1 MSKFL
6 HNVDGDGINKINKII
21 KLSTKKKFS
30 YYFYEYNK
38 INFHYYD
45 LSNIHII
52 NNFDKIKKIYNQIF
66 ECDKIWIES
75 LYWQDDDYTFDK
87 KDFNVF
93 FELDIIKEADI
104 TLERIT
110 DFYKNNDFLYIY
122 LANIAN
128 TNVLQKFEHYLRKF
142 TQDENE
148 ILIIKQK
155 IGIEEKIFENK
166 IIIDEIYNIY
176 QNYDFVYICIAPGEK
191 NKIPDIFVQNI
202 INNYRTAIIYISE
215 LTDSFP
221 PFWLKNNQDI
231 YVSECNMKEA
241 FSNTSK
247 LLTNKLDVYMF
258 EYRIPYKLDFFFSR
272 LNSVITKKTLFYFGF
287 EGDGSL
293 KSETFNN
300 VLKIIFDNSNIK
312 IYRPYQPIKADDLVH
327 FINDDKYKNKYLK
340 YKQKYIIAQNKYKL
354 NGGDLI

>member
-6 HNVDGDGINKINKII
+6 HNVDGDGINKINKNI
-21 KLSTKKKFS
+21 KLLTEKFT
-30 YYFYEYNK
+30 YYYYEDNK

-52 NNFDKIKKIYNQIF
+52 NNFDKIEIIYNKIF
-66 ECDKIWIES
+66 KGDKIWIDS
-75 LYWQDDDYTFDK
+75 LCWGDEDYIFDEE
-87 KDFNVF
+87 DFNVF
-93 FELDIIKEADI
+93 YELGIIKKADI
-104 TLERIT
+104 TLETIT
-110 DFYKNNDFLYIY
+110 DFYQKNDLLYIY

-128 TNVLQKFEHYLRKF
+128 INVLQKFEQYLRKF
-142 TQDENE
+142 TQDKNE

-166 IIIDEIYNIY
+166 IVIDKIYNIY
-176 QNYDFVYICIAPGEK
+176 QNYDFVYICIAPGPA

-202 INNYRTAIIYISE
+202 INNYKTAIIYISE
-215 LTDSFP
+215 LSDSFP
-221 PFWLKNNQDI
+221 PFWLKNNKGI

-258 EYRIPYKLDFFFSR
+258 EYRIPYKLDFFINR

-287 EGDGSL
+287 EGDGAL
-293 KSETFNN
+293 KDEKFNN
-300 VLKIIFDNSNIK
+300 VLKNIFCNSNIK
-312 IYRPYQPIKADDLVH
+312 IYRPYKPITADEL
-327 FINDDKYKNKYLK
+327 INFMRDVTFKNKYLK

-354 NGGDLI
+354 KGGDLI